1 MGIMSSSVL
10 QGVATVPVL
19 LGKSSPRSPLPGG
32 FALALGK
39 SGGPPASLCFL
50 SKLGWK
56 CVSFRV
62 SPQGTEQH
70 PQRGDTETVTH
81 HCVRCLQRPAHITVY
96 FLVKGVAPVGPSGTH
111 SVSLHPTQMAAQR
124 TNPQG
129 FLAATGW
136 WSHPWCPQHLPSH
149 LWSFVLGKP
158 GANSGLI
165 SSLGV

>member
-1 MGIMSSSVL
+1 MLRLLKGIMSSSVL

-19 LGKSSPRSPLPGG
+19 LGKSSPRSPLPEG

-70 PQRGDTETVTH
+70 PQRGDTEKVTH
-81 HCVRCLQRPAHITVY
+81 HCQVSPETRSHHCPLPGEGGCPSRSEWDPLRLPAPHSD
-96 FLVKGVAPVGPSGTH
+96 GCSADGPSGA
-111 SVSLHPTQMAAQR
+111 SLQ
-124 TNPQG
+124 PQAG
-129 FLAATGW
+129 GRI
-136 WSHPWCPQHLPSH
+136 
-149 LWSFVLGKP
+149 P
-158 GANSGLI
+158 GALNTCPHISGPL
-165 SSLGV
+165 SLES